1 MSANAGWVSGGTD
14 GQVHG
19 RLRRSDYVSNLALD
33 RGAYVRGGGERPEQ
47 RVRRTCLRDT
57 AQRAAGICIILGA
70 LLPDSQLKEATR
82 TINLI
87 MLARGLKMLI
97 LPIYCAAQE
106 ARTA

>member
-1 MSANAGWVSGGTD
+1 VSANAGWVSGGTD

-47 RVRRTCLRDT
+47 RGEPVCATP
-57 AQRAAGICIILGA
+57 QRAAGICIILGA